1 MYKNYLYLLR
11 AVVELNE
18 LIKNHSIRE
27 IYTQEKDKLFISI
40 PDQNFEKKHLII
52 SANPQKP
59 YLIVRNN
66 HSKAKK
72 NYKNFFEEFLPSK
85 INLVEIADND
95 RIIRFSCD
103 NFYIYFLVR
112 GANTNII
119 LMDLN
124 NNLFPFK
131 KIEEEK
137 LKIVSEEFQKCH
149 FVSSYDHILKDLQ
162 VMNDED
168 LLKTY
173 KFIDRKIQT
182 EFLTKGVELK
192 TVITDFLFNEI
203 IVARDDS
210 NASIIFQPY
219 VVDDAE
225 IIGKFDTYQDAINA
239 FVSNYYSLSKEKVLT
254 ANIRKFVNNE
264 LERLSAKLN
273 NLKARIE
280 IGSREDEY
288 ANYGNLLLINISA
301 LKKGLDK
308 IQVKNFE
315 GKEVTIKLDP
325 KLTPQKNIERYFD
338 KAKSEKIEYEKS
350 IELYNELK
358 NKFDYLKN
366 VDRKLENDLS
376 LDELEN
382 IEKQLGIKKKME
394 LQDKSQPNF
403 RHFLVDGKYHVY
415 VGKDSKNNDELT
427 LRFAKQNDYWFHARS
442 VSGSHVVLRVD
453 NPKEPVPKSVL
464 KKVASL
470 AAYYSKAKS
479 AGLAPVSY
487 TFKKY
492 VVKKKG
498 MEAGKVALL
507 KEEVLLVK
515 PEIPPECET
524 VD

>member
-1 MYKNYLYLLR
+1 MFKNYLYLLR
-11 AVVELNE
+11 AVIELNE
-18 LIKNHSIRE
+18 LIKDHSIRE

-40 PDQNFEKKHLII
+40 PDFVFDKRHLVI
-52 SANPQKP
+52 SANPQMP
-59 YLIVRNN
+59 YLVVRDN

-95 RIIRFSCD
+95 RIIRFSCN

-119 LMDLN
+119 LKDLN

-131 KIEEEK
+131 KTDQDNLEI
-137 LKIVSEEFQKCH
+137 ISEEFQKCH
-149 FVSSYDHILKDLQ
+149 FVSSYDHILKNLQ
-162 VMNDED
+162 VMNDEE

-173 KFIDRKIQT
+173 KFIDRKIKT

-192 TVITDFLFNEI
+192 AIITDFLFNEI
-203 IVARDDS
+203 IVARDNSKDL
-210 NASIIFQPY
+210 IIFQPY
-219 VVDDAE
+219 VVDNAE
-225 IIGKFDTYQDAINA
+225 LIGKYDTYQDAVNA
-239 FVSNYYSLSKEKVLT
+239 YLSNYYSLSKEKVLK
-254 ANIRKFVNNE
+254 ANLQKFVNNE
-264 LERLSAKLN
+264 LERLTSRLN

-288 ANYGNLLLINISA
+288 ANYGNLLLINISV

-308 IQVKNFE
+308 IEVKNYE
-315 GKEVTIKLDP
+315 GKDVTIKLEP
-325 KLTPQKNIERYFD
+325 KLTPQKNIERYFK
-338 KAKSEKIEYEKS
+338 KAKSEEIEYEKS

-366 VDRKLENDLS
+366 IDRKLDTDLS
-376 LDELEN
+376 WVELEK

-394 LQDKSQPNF
+394 MQDKSKPNF
-403 RHFLVDGKYHVY
+403 RHFIIDGKYHVY

-442 VSGSHVVLRVD
+442 VSGSHVVLRID
-453 NPKEPVPKSVL
+453 NPKEPVPKLVL
-464 KKVASL
+464 KKVASI
-470 AAYYSKAKS
+470 AAFYSKSKTAS
-479 AGLAPVSY
+479 LTPVSY

-507 KEEVLLVK
+507 KEEVFLVK
-515 PEIPPECET
+515 PEIPPGCEI